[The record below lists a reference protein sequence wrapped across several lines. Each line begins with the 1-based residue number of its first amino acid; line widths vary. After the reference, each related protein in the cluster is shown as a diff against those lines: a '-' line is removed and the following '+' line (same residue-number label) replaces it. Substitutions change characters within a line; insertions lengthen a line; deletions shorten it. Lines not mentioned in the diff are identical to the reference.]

1 MPDHKG
7 TLLLKRSQI
16 IVHWADGK
24 TETIPL
30 VQDKT
35 RIGRGKSGNEVA
47 IPDVFQSVSR
57 QHVEIRREKDG
68 YRLVDL
74 GSRNGTLVNGVY
86 ATDIF
91 LKNGDEIKIGQ
102 NDQGQQILIEFQQGS
117 ESLLDELISEEKAVT
132 LPPSSGLE
140 SEAPS
145 DKPYFKIR
153 WHNGRTNYF
162 PIEKDRIV
170 IGRGAGADLRVPE
183 NLRFVSSQQA
193 EVLRKET
200 GFFIRDLNST
210 NGTLVNNQLLQP
222 EQDYAIGNES
232 IIRIGDD
239 NFGISVGFTFYNPS
253 ESANS
258 VIGFMQAAQA
268 TQLAQVKMLLIGRL
282 ENCDIVLDSP
292 EVSRRHAMIKQIG
305 EAYTLEDLDSSNG
318 TYVNNERIKQ
328 VELHEG
334 DLIQI
339 STFRLLFQGGLLM
352 PYQSSGM
359 RLDAQN
365 LTRDVKT
372 KNGMRRILDNVD
384 LSILPRE
391 FVALVGGSGAGKSTL
406 LNALIGVRRGDG
418 EVKLNGYDFYKELDS
433 FRSQLGYVPQSD
445 ILHTSLTVEKALD
458 YAARLRLPSNL
469 TPNERNRRID
479 TVLETVAMNT
489 EAIRKTRIA
498 NLSGGQRKRVS
509 IAAELLAD
517 PKLIYL
523 DEATSGLDPGLEKKM
538 MHTLRRMAD
547 EGRTVVLI
555 THATDNIVQT
565 DHVAFLSEG
574 KLVYFGP
581 SEEALKFFEVDEFA
595 DIYERIDR
603 RGEEWRQ
610 IFEEKKPEQHRKYI
624 LARQANL
631 GKAPKRELLKVSF
644 GIGDFFRQLW
654 VLTQRSLSVLF
665 SDPITLFLMLLLF
678 PVTATLQLVIAKPDI
693 LTGNLAILADP
704 VNAAKTLLESYTP
717 FPGTNTFVFVM
728 GLEAVLTGL
737 FVPSNDLVKERSIYL
752 RERMV
757 NLKVLPYLLNK
768 VLIYSVFVIIQV
780 LLYLLI
786 LSFGVDYPE
795 KGLYFNGILELFI
808 TLYLTMMAGI
818 SFGLIISAV
827 SKSTEMAI
835 YILTMMLFF
844 QFFFAGAVFDLRG
857 NKFEPMSYLSTTRW
871 SLTALGVTIG
881 MDDIAESTI
890 LCNDVPSNPLD
901 SNSALKTVCF
911 HYPDA
916 KDDLRLNYADDQLLT
931 SWTVLIGMSLLF
943 LTVTWFL
950 IRRVDSA

>member
-1 MPDHKG
+1 MSGHKG
-7 TLLLKRSQI
+7 TLLLKRSQL
-16 IVHWADGK
+16 IVHWTDGK
-24 TETIPL
+24 TETFPL
-30 VQDKT
+30 INERT
-35 RIGRGKSGNEVA
+35 RIGRGEEGNEIAV
-47 IPDVFQSVSR
+47 PDLFQSVSR
-57 QHVEIRREKDG
+57 QHLEIRREKDG
-68 YRLVDL
+68 YRLIDL
-74 GSRNGTLVNGVY
+74 GSRNGTLVNGIY
-86 ATDIF
+86 AKDIH
-91 LKNGDEIKIGQ
+91 LKNGDEIRIGQ
-102 NDQGQQILIEFQQGS
+102 DDQGQQIRIEFQLGS
-117 ESLLDELISEEKAVT
+117 ESLLDELISNELADT
-132 LPPSSGLE
+132 LPPASGLG
-140 SEAPS
+140 SEPPS
-145 DKPYFKIR
+145 GKPHLKIR

-162 PIEKDRIV
+162 PVEKEQVV
-170 IGRGAGADLRVPE
+170 IGRGPEADLRVPE
-183 NLRFVSSQQA
+183 NLRFVSGRHA
-193 EVLRKET
+193 EVRKKEA
-200 GFFIRDLNST
+200 GYFIRDLNST
-210 NGTLVNNQLLQP
+210 NGTLLNNQPLQP
-222 EQDYAIGNES
+222 DKEYALGNES
-232 IIRIGDD
+232 IIRIGDED
-239 NFGISVGFTFYNPS
+239 YGVSVGFTFINPAGMS
-253 ESANS
+253 EA
-258 VIGFMQAAQA
+258 VTGFVQAAHA
-268 TQLAQVKMLLIGRL
+268 TQLAQTKMLLIGRL
-282 ENCDIVLDSP
+282 PNCDLVLDSP
-292 EVSRRHAMIKQIG
+292 EVSRRHAIIRQVG
-305 EAYTLEDLDSSNG
+305 EAYSIEDLDSSNG
-318 TYVNNERIKQ
+318 TYINDERIKRA
-328 VELHEG
+328 ELHEG

-339 STFRLLFQGGLLM
+339 SNYRLLFQDGLLV

-359 RLDAQN
+359 RLDASN
-365 LTRDVKT
+365 LTMDVKT
-372 KNGMRRILDNVD
+372 RYGPRCILDNID

-391 FVALVGGSGAGKSTL
+391 FVAVVGGSGAGKSTL
-406 LNALIGVRRGDG
+406 LNALIGVRRGGG
-418 EVKLNGYDFYKELDS
+418 EVKLNGHDFYKELES

-458 YAARLRLPSNL
+458 YAARLRLPSSL
-469 TPNERNRRID
+469 TPEERKRRVEA
-479 TVLETVAMNT
+479 VLDTVAMNT
-489 EAIRKTRIA
+489 EAIRRTRISD
-498 NLSGGQRKRVS
+498 LSGGQRKRVS

-581 SEEALKFFEVDEFA
+581 SDEALKFFEVDEFA
-595 DIYERIDR
+595 DIYERIDHKG
-603 RGEEWRQ
+603 GEWLQ
-610 IFEEKKPEQHRKYI
+610 VFKEKKPEHYNKYI
-624 LARQANL
+624 LSRQTNL
-631 GKAPKRELLKVSF
+631 GKAPKRALPRVSF
-644 GIGDFFRQLW
+644 GIGDFFRQLL
-654 VLTQRSLSVLF
+654 VLTQRSLSVMF
-665 SDPITLFLMLLLF
+665 SDPVTLFLMLLLF
-678 PVTATLQLVIAKPDI
+678 PVTATLQLVIARPDI

-704 VNAAKTLLESYTP
+704 VNAAKDMLESYTP
-717 FPGTNTFVFVM
+717 FPHTNTFVFVM

-780 LLYLLI
+780 ALYLLI

-795 KGLYFNGILELFI
+795 KGLYFNGTLELFI

-827 SKSTEMAI
+827 SRSTEMAI
-835 YILTMMLFF
+835 YILTMLLFF

-857 NKFEPMSYLSTTRW
+857 NRFEPMSYLSTTRW

-881 MDDIAESTI
+881 MDEIAESTI
-890 LCNDVPSNPLD
+890 LCNGVPENPLD
-901 SNSALKTVCF
+901 LDSALKTVCF

-916 KDDLRLNYADDQLLT
+916 KDDLRLDYDDSQLLR

>member
-1 MPDHKG
+1 MPGPKG
-7 TLLLKRSQI
+7 TLLLKHSQI
-16 IVHWADGK
+16 IIHWTDGR
-24 TETIPL
+24 TETFPL
-30 VQDKT
+30 VSERT
-35 RIGRGKSGNEVA
+35 RIGRGKSDNDVA

-57 QHVEIRREKDG
+57 QHMEIRREREG
-68 YRLVDL
+68 YRLIDL
-74 GSRNGTLVNGVY
+74 GSRNGTVVNSIDAKDV
-86 ATDIF
+86 F
-91 LKNGDEIKIGQ
+91 LKDGDEIRIGQ
-102 NDQGQQILIEFQQGS
+102 DDQGQQIRILFQSGS
-117 ESLLDELISEEKAVT
+117 EALLDELVSEEQVVT
-132 LPPSSGLE
+132 LPPSSSLA
-140 SEAPS
+140 SEPPTNQ
-145 DKPYFKIR
+145 PYLKIR

-162 PIEKDRIV
+162 LIEKNRII
-170 IGRGAGADLRVPE
+170 IGRGSAADLRVPE
-183 NLRFVSSQQA
+183 NLRFVSNQHA
-193 EVLRKET
+193 EVLKKET
-200 GFFIRDLNST
+200 GYFIRDLNST
-210 NGTLVNNQLLQP
+210 NGTLVNSQLLQP
-222 EQDYAIGNES
+222 DQYYAIGNNS

-239 NFGISVGFTFYNPS
+239 NYGVSIGFTFYNPR
-253 ESANS
+253 EAAGA
-258 VIGFMQAAQA
+258 VAGFMQAAQA

-292 EVSRRHAMIKQIG
+292 EVSRRHALIKQVS

-318 TYVNNERIKQ
+318 TYVNNARVKQ
-328 VELHEG
+328 IELHEG

-339 STFRLLFQGGLLM
+339 SNYRLLFQGGLLV

-359 RLDAQN
+359 RLDASN
-365 LTRDVKT
+365 LSKDVKT
-372 KNGMRRILDNVD
+372 KNGKRRILDNVD

-406 LNALIGVRRGDG
+406 LNALIGIRRGG
-418 EVKLNGYDFYKELDS
+418 GQVKLNGYDFYEEFDS

-445 ILHTSLTVEKALD
+445 ILHTSLTVETALD
-458 YAARLRLPSNL
+458 YTARLRLPPNL
-469 TPNERNRRID
+469 TPEERKRRVAA
-479 TVLETVAMNT
+479 VLETVAMNT

-547 EGRTVVLI
+547 EGRTVILI

-610 IFEEKKPEQHRKYI
+610 VFKEKKPEQHKKYV
-624 LARQANL
+624 LSRQTNL
-631 GKAPKRELLKVSF
+631 GATPQRALPKVGF
-644 GIGDFFRQLW
+644 GIADFFRQLI

-665 SDPITLFLMLLLF
+665 SDPVTLFLMLLLF

-704 VNAAKTLLESYTP
+704 VNAAKTMLESYTP
-717 FPGTNTFVFVM
+717 FPHTNTFVFVM

-768 VLIYSVFVIIQV
+768 VLIYSVFVVIQV
-780 LLYLLI
+780 ILYMLI

-795 KGLYFNGILELFI
+795 KGLYFNGTLELFI

-835 YILTMMLFF
+835 YILTMLLFF

-857 NKFEPMSYLSTTRW
+857 NKFESMSYLSTTRW

-881 MDDIAESTI
+881 MDEIAESTI
-890 LCNDVPSNPLD
+890 LCNEVPENPLD
-901 SNSALKTVCF
+901 PNSALKTVCF

-916 KDDLRLNYADDQLLT
+916 KDDLRLNYDDDQLLK
-931 SWTVLIGMSLLF
+931 SWSVLIGMSLLF

-950 IRRVDSA
+950 IRKTESI